1 MGIIRASKLPVFRR
15 QQYKEGFL
23 MKKFLFLLAAFASL
37 SLPVIAA
44 DEKAPAVPSADIP
57 AAAPAG
63 KIADKPA
70 DKPAEPAASVTSD
83 KPSDTSAA
91 KATEKAPEKLTP
103 KPVLP
108 PSTGQITFLTGE
120 VEVLAFGKQKWEPA
134 AAFQKLNQGDSIRT
148 KKGKAELTFED
159 KSRITLKEDTSIDL
173 TKLKDTELK
182 GDTIVK
188 LWLGKIRTKFTV
200 SKNLSTLQIQTKHV
214 VAAVKGTDFITEAND
229 IDSKVTVFEG
239 IVSMADPLSGKELFI
254 KAGDYATYMSSI
266 MGQSSPIPSEQRTKD
281 SEGWDNKP
289 YGEEAPAPQ
298 QKAPEAPAPAPE
310 QKTQA
315 PAEGGLDAT
324 FGAVTVDGKTYYMM
338 SFGRDL
344 ALGKFGLGIDLRLLW
359 NDDGI
364 KQDDWNNLGK
374 SLENMFKYV
383 RYGQKGEDVYIKLGI
398 LKDASLGHGFLIRR
412 YSNVGIDV
420 YTRKFGTQ
428 LDLNLGPLG
437 IETLTNDIA
446 FERLY
451 AGRVYFNVIPRFLQV
466 GVTGIYDANPAKDKV
481 GAGNIP
487 IASSDP
493 LAAPLTVYGA
503 DAGISLINTDFF
515 SVLVYGDWAK
525 YKDHGEG
532 MALPGVAGKLAM
544 FDYRAEYRIMD
555 ADFIPNLFDQIYEDV
570 RPVSFTNT
578 ITYGNGQKKKGA
590 YGELTWNFG
599 TVLAL
604 TGAYE
609 KFDGL
614 NPYVRAEAVYKG
626 NFIPKVSLA
635 AVGFEQN
642 NAGIVSLKDPSA
654 VAYAKVGVDF
664 APNVVMVFII
674 RQTYD
679 PLADAFNRSTMMAV
693 QLKL

>member
-1 MGIIRASKLPVFRR
+1 
-15 QQYKEGFL
+15 
-23 MKKFLFLLAAFASL
+23 MKKFLLLLAVFTAL
-37 SLPVIAA
+37 SLRVIAA
-44 DEKAPAVPSADIP
+44 DENLP
-57 AAAPAG
+57 AAPA
-63 KIADKPA
+63 ADKPAAVTANKPA

-91 KATEKAPEKLTP
+91 KATEKAPEKLP
-103 KPVLP
+103 AKPALP

-134 AAFQKLNQGDSIRT
+134 APFQKLNQGDSIRT

-200 SKNLSTLQIQTKHV
+200 SKDLSTLQIQTKHV

-229 IDSKVTVFEG
+229 TDSKVTVFEG

-254 KAGDYATYMSSI
+254 KAGDYASYMSSI
-266 MGQSSPIPSEQRTKD
+266 MGQSSPIPSEQKAKD
-281 SEGWDNKP
+281 AEGWDNKP
-289 YGEEAPAPQ
+289 IGDETPAPQ
-298 QKAPEAPAPAPE
+298 QKAPEAPVIAPE
-310 QKTQA
+310 PAKTQA
-315 PAEGGLDAT
+315 PPSSGGFDAT
-324 FGAVTVDGKTYYMM
+324 FGAVSVDGKTYYMM
-338 SFGRDL
+338 SFGYDF
-344 ALGKFGLGIDLRLLW
+344 ALGKFGLGLDARLLW

-374 SLENMFKYV
+374 SFENMFKYV

-398 LKDASLGHGFLIRR
+398 LKEATIGHGFLVRR

-428 LDLNLGPLG
+428 LDLNLGAFGL
-437 IETLTNDIA
+437 ETITNDVTW
-446 FERLY
+446 ERFF
-451 AGRVYFNVIPRFLQV
+451 AGRVYMNLIPKFLQV
-466 GVTGIYDANPAKDKV
+466 GVTGIYDANPAKDQFKAP
-481 GAGNIP
+481 GTTYT
-487 IASSDP
+487 SSDT
-493 LAAPLTVYGA
+493 LAAPLSVYGA
-503 DAGISLINTDFF
+503 DVGISLINTDFL

-532 MALPGVAGKLAM
+532 MAMPGVAGKLAM

-570 RPVSFTNT
+570 RPVSFANP

-599 TVLAL
+599 PVLAL

-626 NFIPKVSLA
+626 TFIPKISLL

-642 NAGIVSLKDPSA
+642 NAGVISLMDPSA
-654 VAYAKVGVDF
+654 VAYAKAGVDF
-664 APNVVMVFII
+664 APGVVMVFIV

-679 PLADAFNRSTMMAV
+679 PILGAFNRSTMMAM